1 MADLVAAVGAVA
13 ITSLVALV
21 AVTVTTGKVTAVVVI
36 KTGTVEV
43 AKLAAAGTGNA
54 FGIEVI
60 ACVTS
65 AGGEVA
71 IVIIAVVGI
80 VAVSARESVV
90 GIFLFILGTA
100 DRVALLEETD
110 TITCESALTETE
122 AVTVSFIIEFPKSDE
137 VTTNDP
143 LALAGNDP
151 LANMTESVVVAIVLS
166 VMEPLTSGLGDFLL
180 TFCTDTI
187 STAKTDLDDP

>member
-1 MADLVAAVGAVA
+1 MAELVAAVGAVA

-21 AVTVTTGKVTAVVVI
+21 AVAVTTGKVTAVVVT

-43 AKLAAAGTGNA
+43 AKLAAGTGNA
-54 FGIEVI
+54 FGIEAI

-65 AGGEVA
+65 AGSEVA
-71 IVIIAVVGI
+71 IVIIAVVGT
-80 VAVSARESVV
+80 VAVSARARVV
-90 GIFLFILGTA
+90 VVFLFILETA
-100 DRVALLEETD
+100 DSVVLLEETD
-110 TITCESALTETE
+110 MITCESSLTETE
-122 AVTVSFIIEFPKSDE
+122 AVTVSFTIEFPKTDE

-166 VMEPLTSGLGDFLL
+166 VMEPLTSGLDFLL
-180 TFCTDTI
+180 IFCTDII